1 MNKQINK
8 QINNNALTPSLTLL
22 KNLLRRGSNRGP
34 HPRSKKLDDDLDR
47 SNTVG
52 RPLKGVHIYLKKEQ
66 GPSLE
71 ILNYK
76 YKVNIEIEHMSFS

>member
-52 RPLKGVHIYLKKEQ
+52 RPLKGVHIYLKKNKDQ
-66 GPSLE
+66 AWKFL
-71 ILNYK
+71 IT
-76 YKVNIEIEHMSFS
+76 NIK